1 MKKTRLSKIE
11 VLKAARSSRPAPK
24 GATLGEPHTVVPDG
38 RERVS
43 INSLRRDALRI
54 IQEVI
59 TVLWSRGDNLL
70 ITEGLLLQLDRKWA
84 DGWDIPGK
92 PEAHELLDW
101 SHEAVF
107 AAAAEAHG
115 RAVWLHATQRC
126 VDGRVE
132 AAQAIYWAMLGLA
145 TIMRP
150 VVLQHERKAAQALI
164 RCAAYDESDA
174 AAFSADPQ
182 TIGRKKHIAT
192 KTKKKPAKKPAKK
205 GAKR

>member
-1 MKKTRLSKIE
+1 MKKTRVKFS
-11 VLKAARSSRPAPK
+11 APRPSA
-24 GATLGEPHTVVPDG
+24 VPDG

-43 INSLRRDALRI
+43 IKSVRRDALRI
-54 IQEVI
+54 IEEVI
-59 TVLWSRGDNLL
+59 TVLWSRGDNLP

-84 DGWDIPGK
+84 NGWDLPGK

-101 SHEAVF
+101 SHQAVS
-107 AAAAEAHG
+107 AAAAEANA

-145 TIMRP
+145 TISRP
-150 VVLQHERKAAQALI
+150 VVLQHEIEAAQALV

-182 TIGRKKHIAT
+182 TIEREKPVAT
-192 KTKKKPAKKPAKK
+192 KKKPAKK